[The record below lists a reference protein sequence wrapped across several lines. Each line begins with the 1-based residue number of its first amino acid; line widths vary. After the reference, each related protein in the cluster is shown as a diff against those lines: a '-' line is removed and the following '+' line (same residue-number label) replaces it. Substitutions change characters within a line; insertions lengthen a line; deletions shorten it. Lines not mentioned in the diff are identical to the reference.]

1 MFSFNKSFLRWMQW
15 KFFIKEGYKLRM
27 DIHPYQTKKILCRL
41 GYILICGEL
50 SKTAYFFSQTE
61 TKKKCTMGLSSL
73 WKKKK
78 FFKIYSELQK
88 GKSIFV
94 WFLTKKKTVF

>member
-1 MFSFNKSFLRWMQW
+1 MFSFDKSFLRWMQW

-61 TKKKCTMGLSSL
+61 TKKNVL
-73 WKKKK
+73 WGYQVCEKKS
-78 FFKIYSELQK
+78 F
-88 GKSIFV
+88 
-94 WFLTKKKTVF
+94 